1 MSIGTAQGEPMVS
14 EDRFDQDWAAA
25 RNGTLEGPAR
35 QPAAGDG
42 TPEPSAPPA
51 PAAAQSGQPIPAPA
65 SPPVAA
71 QAPSEPAQQ
80 QPFTLPDQYQQRLR
94 EVGAASLDDALT
106 MARQFQSVRGQL
118 PNLEQRWRE
127 QHVAPLEQELTA
139 LREERRQALDRLV
152 QVDPNTGQQRPPQD
166 QAYIRQQIAA
176 AEAQQTE
183 AQRRQQEQIELQQMR
198 ATVQQQQAQA
208 QQSETEALKLTALN
222 VFPQWKAEIARVH
235 GVPVAELDRYTTQF
249 GYDDRIKN
257 FRTQDDLKQV
267 GPMMESL
274 QQYAIMRQ
282 GQLTQQQ
289 AAQANS
295 QQRYRDVGAAGSGTG
310 GQAAGDRW
318 AKANDQDFESA
329 WKRALRGE
337 LV

>member
-1 MSIGTAQGEPMVS
+1 VSIGTAQGEPMVS
-14 EDRFDQDWAAA
+14 EDTFDRDWAAA
-25 RNGTLEGPAR
+25 RGGTLEGPAG
-35 QPAAGDG
+35 QPVSGDG
-42 TPEPSAPPA
+42 TPEPSAPATPDA
-51 PAAAQSGQPIPAPA
+51 GQFGTASPAPA

-71 QAPSEPAQQ
+71 QAPSEPVQ
-80 QPFTLPDQYQQRLR
+80 QPFALPDQYQQRLR

-127 QHVAPLEQELTA
+127 QHVAPLEQELTT

-183 AQRRQQEQIELQQMR
+183 AQRRQQEQNELQQMR

-235 GVPVAELDRYTTQF
+235 GIPVAELDTYTQQF

-257 FRTQDDLKQV
+257 FRSQDDLRQV

-289 AAQANS
+289 AAQANTAG
-295 QQRYRDVGAAGSGTG
+295 RYRDVGAAGSGTG

-318 AKANDQDFESA
+318 VKANDQDFESA

>member
-1 MSIGTAQGEPMVS
+1 VSIGTAQGEPMVS
-14 EDRFDQDWAAA
+14 ADTFDQDWAAA

-35 QPAAGDG
+35 QPVAEGG
-42 TPEPSAPPA
+42 TSEPSAPPA
-51 PAAAQSGQPIPAPA
+51 PDAAQPGTASPAPA
-65 SPPVAA
+65 SSPVAA

-80 QPFTLPDQYQQRLR
+80 PAYTLSPEVLQQFPAEMRNPEAIAR
-94 EVGAASLDDALT
+94 AARSFL
-106 MARQFQSVRGQL
+106 SVQNQL
-118 PNLEQRWRE
+118 PNLEKRW
-127 QHVAPLEQELTA
+127 QDQYVAPLQEELNT

-183 AQRRQQEQIELQQMR
+183 AQRRQQEQSELQQMR

-208 QQSETEALKLTALN
+208 QQSETEALKLVALN
-222 VFPQWKAEIARVH
+222 VMPQWKAALAKEH
-235 GVPVAELDRYTTQF
+235 GVPMAELDAYTQQF
-249 GYDDRIKN
+249 GYDDRIKS
-257 FRTQDDLKQV
+257 FRTQADLGQI
-267 GPMMESL
+267 GPMMEGM
-274 QQYAIMRQ
+274 QQYAVMRQ

-289 AAQANS
+289 AAQANGAN
-295 QQRYRDVGAAGSGTG
+295 RYRDVGAAGSGTG

-318 AKANDQDFESA
+318 VKANDQDFESA

>member
-1 MSIGTAQGEPMVS
+1 MSIGTAPGEPMVGADTF
-14 EDRFDQDWAAA
+14 DRDWAAA
-25 RNGTLEGPAR
+25 RSGTLEGPAS
-35 QPAAGDG
+35 QPVSGDG
-42 TPEPSAPPA
+42 TPEPAAPVA
-51 PAAAQSGQPIPAPA
+51 PAAGQPGTASPAPA

-71 QAPSEPAQQ
+71 QAPSEPVQQ
-80 QPFTLPDQYQQRLR
+80 SFALPDQYQQRLR

-127 QHVAPLEQELTA
+127 QYVKPLEQERDTL
-139 LREERRQALDRLV
+139 LEERRQALDRLV

-176 AEAQQTE
+176 AEAQQAE
-183 AQRRQQEQIELQQMR
+183 AQRRQQEQSELQQMR
-198 ATVQQQQAQA
+198 ATVQQQQQA
-208 QQSETEALKLTALN
+208 RQSETEALKLTALN

-235 GVPVAELDRYTTQF
+235 GIPVAELDTYTQQF

-257 FRTQDDLKQV
+257 FRSQDDLRQV

-289 AAQANS
+289 AAQANTAG
-295 QQRYRDVGAAGSGTG
+295 RYRDVGAAGSGTG

-318 AKANDQDFESA
+318 VKANDQDFESA

>member
-1 MSIGTAQGEPMVS
+1 VSIGTAPGEPMVS
-14 EDRFDQDWAAA
+14 EDTFDRDWAAA
-25 RNGTLEGPAR
+25 RSGTLEGPAS
-35 QPAAGDG
+35 QPVSGDG
-42 TPEPSAPPA
+42 TPEPAAPVA
-51 PAAAQSGQPIPAPA
+51 PDAGQSGTASPAPA
-65 SPPVAA
+65 SSPVAA
-71 QAPSEPAQQ
+71 QAPSEPVQ
-80 QPFTLPDQYQQRLR
+80 QPFALPDQYQQRLR

-127 QHVAPLEQELTA
+127 QHVAPLERERDA
-139 LREERRQALDRLV
+139 LLEERRQALDRLV

-183 AQRRQQEQIELQQMR
+183 AQRRQQEQHELQQMR

-235 GVPVAELDRYTTQF
+235 GIPVAELDTYTQQF

-257 FRTQDDLKQV
+257 FRSQDDLRQV

-289 AAQANS
+289 AARANTAG
-295 QQRYRDVGAAGSGTG
+295 RYRDVGAAGSGTG

-318 AKANDQDFESA
+318 VKANDQDFESA